1 MWNETIRLAEEGKT
15 YEAPP
20 PAPRPEAQSYQT
32 QLSPEAVRT
41 LLRVIEVRLGFSWN
55 AIMSARKNSKYCN
68 HHAELQCSSPSISGK
83 CTCFS

>member
-1 MWNETIRLAEEGKT
+1 VWNETIRLAEEGKT

-41 LLRVIEVRLGFSWN
+41 LLRVIEVLRVCF
-55 AIMSARKNSKYCN
+55 RKIVLTLAYIFL
-68 HHAELQCSSPSISGK
+68 H
-83 CTCFS
+83 

>member
-1 MWNETIRLAEEGKT
+1 MWNETKRLAEEGKT

-41 LLRVIEVRLGFSWN
+41 LLRVIEVRVFSLPLHMEDFLTLRVPTEDSFTLT
-55 AIMSARKNSKYCN
+55 I
-68 HHAELQCSSPSISGK
+68 ED
-83 CTCFS
+83 FV